1 VEITLEKVGDIT
13 VVTPLVDAL
22 DASNSKQFSQK
33 VTDQVAPGDKVI
45 LELGRVR
52 FVDSAGC
59 GALITCIRHLR
70 SGGGDLKLCGI
81 TKQVR
86 MLFEL
91 VRLHNLL
98 DILNTRDEALKAF
111 QV

>member
-1 VEITLEKVGDIT
+1 VEISVEKVEDIT
-13 VVTPLVDAL
+13 VLTPLVDAL
-22 DASNSKQFSQK
+22 DASNSKQFSQQ
-33 VTDQVAPGDKVI
+33 VAGQVAPGGKVV

-70 SGGGDLKLCGI
+70 SGNGDLKLCGI

-91 VRLHNLL
+91 VRLHKLL
-98 DILNTRDEALKAF
+98 DILNTREEAVKAYK
-111 QV
+111 V

>member
-1 VEITLEKVGDIT
+1 VEITAETVGAVT
-13 VVTPLVDAL
+13 VLTPRVDAL
-22 DASNSKQFSQK
+22 DATNSKVFSKQ
-33 VTDQVAPGDKVI
+33 VTALAPPGARVALD
-45 LELGRVR
+45 LGPVK

-70 SGGGDLKLCGI
+70 SGGGELKLFGV

-98 DILNTRDEALKAF
+98 DILNTRDEALRAF
-111 QV
+111 GA